1 MGMSVFACMCV
12 CLYTTCVPGAHGAQ
26 RRMLDLLGLELQT
39 IGNPGSLEGQ
49 LSALLLK
56 NLFILCALVFC
67 LHVCQKL
74 E

>member
-1 MGMSVFACMCV
+1 MYMCNTHTHTHIFICM
-12 CLYTTCVPGAHGAQ
+12 LG
-26 RRMLDLLGLELQT
+26 MLDLLGLELQT